1 MSSHLPPQPGA
12 GPTAPPP
19 MPALP
24 PPPLPGTPPYAPKSG
39 AVPAAA
45 MRNALRIALVMTALY
60 ASQVFIDMLRPR
72 YEGEE
77 AHAWVGILN
86 PPLSGMPDPG
96 FGWYKVSF
104 WVYVIA
110 LPVAA
115 AIWLFGSRH
124 ARTLPDP
131 AASARA
137 TLLWQGWVIG
147 VLLAPYPL
155 WTMDGISRIP
165 GYILIC
171 LPSTAYAVWLVHR
184 MQRFARVPGWLLL
197 SMVGWGALIGVGFG
211 GSMIQWWMDYSGN
224 FLFPEFG
231 PDVALDFGRFR
242 AQQTSGAL
250 LFAGIFEE
258 LGKGLGVAFAYLLLR
273 RHIHNVVSG
282 IVLGAASGAGF
293 NLMESANYMAIREG
307 SKASSEYFTRQSLG
321 LMAGHLAFT
330 AAIGAGF
337 GIARKLKDPAAR
349 RRAIVCGFGIAM
361 AGHFSNNAFFS
372 YYGRHK
378 QDWFSPTDTV
388 DTLVLLPLAM
398 FLFQGPLVL
407 LYVILVRRG
416 NKDQAAALAVELR
429 AEAATGFGAVTAA
442 EVPVLLRPGRRLFL
456 RLRALR
462 RDGLTGYRDLSRLY
476 AAQLRLG
483 AARWDRAR
491 DEYVAATDASVPAT
505 PEEQTL
511 REQIMRLKG
520 RQAQQAAPARP
531 LQVAP

>member
-1 MSSHLPPQPGA
+1 MSSHLPPHPGA

-24 PPPLPGTPPYAPKSG
+24 PPPRPGTSPYAPKSG
-39 AVPAAA
+39 AAPAGA
-45 MRNALRIALVMTALY
+45 MRNALRITLAMTALY

-104 WVYVIA
+104 WVYIGA

-115 AIWLFGSRH
+115 AIWLIGSRH
-124 ARTLPDP
+124 ARTLSDP
-131 AASARA
+131 AASARS
-137 TLLWQGWVIG
+137 TLLWQGWVTG
-147 VLLAPYPL
+147 LLLAPYPI
-155 WTMDGISRIP
+155 WTMDVFSRYP

-211 GSMIQWWMDYSGN
+211 GSMIQWWMDYSNN
-224 FLFPEFG
+224 FLL
-231 PDVALDFGRFR
+231 PDMLTDTIPDIGTFKAR
-242 AQQTSGAL
+242 QTSGGL
-250 LFAGIFEE
+250 LFAGVFEE
-258 LGKGLGVAFAYLLLR
+258 LGKGVGVAFAYLLLR

-293 NLMESANYMAIREG
+293 NLMESAGYMGMREG
-307 SKASSEYFTRQSLG
+307 AKASSEYFTRQSLG

-349 RRAIVCGFGIAM
+349 RRVIVCGFGIAM
-361 AGHFSNNAFFS
+361 AGHFSNNAFFAYFGS
-372 YYGRHK
+372 HK
-378 QDWFSPTDTV
+378 HDWFSPTGTV

-398 FLFQGPLVL
+398 LLFQGPLIL
-407 LYVILVRRG
+407 LYVVLVRRG

-462 RDGLTGYRDLSRLY
+462 RDGLTGYRRLSKLY
-476 AAQLRLG
+476 ATQLRLG

-491 DEYVAATDASVPAT
+491 DENVSATDAYVPPT
-505 PEEQTL
+505 SEEQTL
-511 REQIMRLKG
+511 REQIIRLKN
-520 RQAQQAAPARP
+520 QQAAQARP
-531 LQVAP
+531 LQVAL